1 MWGSGERQRYI
12 ERRVRETERQGEAE
26 TEREETE
33 IYREAERDREE
44 EREREKK
51 IRGKRCGERERE
63 TGIQKRGTGW
73 NPYHGGK
80 DFQKPHLDV
89 PGHLPALMRAL
100 SVIKESGRMF
110 SLLQKYFHFLRS
122 SHPGSSHREAHAGLP
137 RYCEPQWFHSLLF
150 QRHRTV

>member
-1 MWGSGERQRYI
+1 VWGRGERQRHI
-12 ERRVRETERQGEAE
+12 ERRVRETERQRETG

-44 EREREKK
+44 ERERK
-51 IRGKRCGERERE
+51 IRGKRCAERE

-73 NPYHGGK
+73 IPYHGGK

-89 PGHLPALMRAL
+89 AGHLPALMRAL

-122 SHPGSSHREAHAGLP
+122 SHPGSSHREAHTGLP
-137 RYCEPQWFHSLLF
+137 RYCEPRWFHSLLF